1 MKPASRRPHA
11 LARALTLGL
20 ILALAGCTP
29 PIKPEDMPPTQIDTP
44 TLTWENGITP
54 TGPLENTIYVQYIR
68 ELRLGEAL
76 AWNIGDFTI
85 PQLTNIESDPFRL
98 SVSYST
104 QRDLP
109 FVFLGPAPFTP
120 LTITRAEKQPEDG
133 SERVIVRVCQR
144 QSEDYLRET
153 PNPEK
158 YYRDVNRGNEIFT
171 YTLDHH
177 PDNTITNSF
186 GAAGTFCPDTQVP
199 LALFDTTP
207 TLPTPPVN
215 KPVRKAPYEVST
227 DTKKWVA
234 TTDLNGNPLPT
245 TP

>member
-1 MKPASRRPHA
+1 MPTTHPHA

-85 PQLTNIESDPFRL
+85 PQLTNIESRPLRL
-98 SVSYST
+98 ANSYIS
-104 QRDLP
+104 QRDYP
-109 FVFLGPAPFTP
+109 FVYLGPAPFTP
-120 LTITRAEKQPEDG
+120 LTITLDEKQPEDG

-144 QSEDYLRET
+144 QDEDYISET
-153 PNPEK
+153 PGMGKFPADI
-158 YYRDVNRGNEIFT
+158 RRGNGIYT

-177 PDNTITNSF
+177 PDGTITNRSN
-186 GAAGTFCPDTQVP
+186 GTSNLCPDTQVP

-215 KPVRKAPYEVST
+215 HEVREAPST
-227 DTKKWVA
+227 RPQNLKKWVA